1 MEKLGKLERIRK
13 KFNKSMNDQRKKQL
27 KHDKKLRKKVGEV
40 GEKQEK

>member
-27 KHDKKLRKKVGEV
+27 KHDKKNK
-40 GEKQEK
+40 